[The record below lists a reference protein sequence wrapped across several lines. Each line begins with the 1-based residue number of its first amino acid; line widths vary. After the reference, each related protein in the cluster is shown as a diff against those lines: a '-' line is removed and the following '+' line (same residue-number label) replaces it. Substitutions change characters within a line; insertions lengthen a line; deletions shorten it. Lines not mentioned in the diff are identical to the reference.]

1 MLKWDLSNLFG
12 NNHEFYAEIED
23 IKKLL
28 IDVKKYENMELDEY
42 LFLEM
47 LTEKDKI
54 RNLTNNVL
62 IYGSFMYYKNVK
74 SDECIELKSAAEAF
88 NNQVNSEL
96 SFVDRKI
103 LSLGREKVNDFI
115 IKNDKIK
122 VYQLF
127 FTLFK

>member
-103 LSLGREKVNDFI
+103 LSLGKS
-115 IKNDKIK
+115 K
-122 VYQLF
+122 
-127 FTLFK
+127 